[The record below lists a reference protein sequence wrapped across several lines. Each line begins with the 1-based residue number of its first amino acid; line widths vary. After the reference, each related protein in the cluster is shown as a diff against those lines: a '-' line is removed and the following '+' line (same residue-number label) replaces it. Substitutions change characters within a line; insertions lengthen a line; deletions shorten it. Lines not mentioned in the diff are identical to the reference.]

1 MVQFLNQVQSP
12 RKGKLPLLMHRLVT
26 PSRKLQT
33 WLTWAHRRCAKWRR
47 RLSKQPKIHRQSGLK
62 SAGLGRRGMLL
73 RWKRLAWKPQSHFAH
88 KIVINIWYWQVCS
101 AQATKRIQEANLF
114 YLQAAEESS
123 KRAKEREQLSQP
135 EPESLP
141 VSIDPLFFK
150 EASHFVPRAEFF
162 TIHGGTN
169 FPPTRNTHLCWEMR
183 LANVMNSCDRFFWQ
197 VDQWVHPYWLACHY
211 RSYILCSLRL

>member
-1 MVQFLNQVQSP
+1 MFNRVQFMVQFLNQVQTQ

-114 YLQAAEESS
+114 YLQAGEEIT

-141 VSIDPLFFK
+141 VSIDPLFNN
-150 EASHFVPRAEFF
+150 FF
-162 TIHGGTN
+162 LKKLLILSPG
-169 FPPTRNTHLCWEMR
+169 PSSSWPTEEQTSLLLRN
-183 LANVMNSCDRFFWQ
+183 APGQ
-197 VDQWVHPYWLACHY
+197 
-211 RSYILCSLRL
+211 SYE

>member
-1 MVQFLNQVQSP
+1 MFLQTFASVCLRLESTWQKSERGSPVCQEVSPAKHNETMFNRVQFMVQFLNQVQTQ

-123 KRAKEREQLSQP
+123 KRVKEREQLSQP

-141 VSIDPLFFK
+141 VSIDPLFNK
-150 EASHFVPRAEFF
+150 FF
-162 TIHGGTN
+162 
-169 FPPTRNTHLCWEMR
+169 
-183 LANVMNSCDRFFWQ
+183 
-197 VDQWVHPYWLACHY
+197 
-211 RSYILCSLRL
+211 

>member
-1 MVQFLNQVQSP
+1 MFLQTFASVCLRLESTWQKSERGSPVCQEVSPAKHNETMFNRVQFMVQFLNQVQTQ

-33 WLTWAHRRCAKWRR
+33 WLTWAHQRCAKWRR
-47 RLSKQPKIHRQSGLK
+47 RLSKQQKIHRQSGLK

-135 EPESLP
+135 EPESFP
-141 VSIDPLFFK
+141 VSIDPLFNNFFLK
-150 EASHFVPRAEFF
+150 SFSFCPQGRVLRDPR
-162 TIHGGTN
+162 
-169 FPPTRNTHLCWEMR
+169 RNR
-183 LANVMNSCDRFFWQ
+183 L
-197 VDQWVHPYWLACHY
+197 P
-211 RSYILCSLRL
+211 SY